1 MAPRRIVSAP
11 VRTLESSN
19 NDAAL
24 IETLCVHPDVRIV
37 SFVAAVDALP
47 PSPTIARE
55 QAGTLASTSRLQRT
69 IAVGSCRIYKAPGS
83 VAFISCGAALQP
95 ILPKSQCW
103 AIDEHDC
110 TFALQIRRPTF
121 WRIELPSTTDIDLER
136 AKTFRETLSKIL
148 QFEKTPCPFQRSFTI
163 ELPEEPD
170 EPVKKIPWTP
180 KRNGN
185 DYRPVTA
192 GAALGGNPDW
202 TPPDADLALRYAR
215 RPSEHGHRTVS
226 LDVFAREARSEFPET
241 PTTVARSE
249 PDQPDESV
257 DGTATPRTTL
267 SSNTSHSDAVDSHET
282 EEAPNL
288 VDKNPIAGLIREF
301 DVLSRGRDASHP
313 ILSREGCEMLARQ
326 CSNSPKSEETH
337 TKSSDRRRRS
347 SSSSKSSFAT
357 PGEACFIPT
366 QASAWGQDQDSSEE
380 TREICRSPSVDSSN
394 PTKPS
399 VGSDLPKT
407 VFTKTFSALIAP
419 PTYLITLMLRI
430 AAQLSPPPHSPRS
443 THDSSRF
450 MHMPGQWDDFG
461 DELSE

>member
-1 MAPRRIVSAP
+1 MASRRIVSAP

-47 PSPTIARE
+47 PSPAIARE

-121 WRIELPSTTDIDLER
+121 WRIELPSTTEIDLER

-148 QFEKTPCPFQRSFTI
+148 QFERTPCPFQRGFTI

-202 TPPDADLALRYAR
+202 TPPDADLALR
-215 RPSEHGHRTVS
+215 S
-226 LDVFAREARSEFPET
+226 
-241 PTTVARSE
+241 
-249 PDQPDESV
+249 
-257 DGTATPRTTL
+257 
-267 SSNTSHSDAVDSHET
+267 
-282 EEAPNL
+282 
-288 VDKNPIAGLIREF
+288 
-301 DVLSRGRDASHP
+301 
-313 ILSREGCEMLARQ
+313 
-326 CSNSPKSEETH
+326 SPKSEETH
-337 TKSSDRRRRS
+337 TKRPGRRRRS
-347 SSSSKSSFAT
+347 SSFSQASFAT
-357 PGEACFIPT
+357 PGEACFTPT
-366 QASAWGQDQDSSEE
+366 KVNACGQDQDPPDD
-380 TREICRSPSVDSSN
+380 TRNLCRSPSVDFSN
-394 PTKPS
+394 PAKLS
-399 VGSDLPKT
+399 VGPDLPKT
-407 VFTKTFSALIAP
+407 IFTKTFGALIAP

-430 AAQLSPPPHSPRS
+430 AAQLSPPPQTTQS
-443 THDSSRF
+443 THGSSRY